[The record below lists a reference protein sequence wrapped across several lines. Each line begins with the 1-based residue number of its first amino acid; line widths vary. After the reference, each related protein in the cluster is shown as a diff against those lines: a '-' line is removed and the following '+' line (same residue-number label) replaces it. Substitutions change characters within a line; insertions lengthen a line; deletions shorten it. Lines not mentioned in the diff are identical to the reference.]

1 MPLSYSLFFFYLI
14 FFWVVF
20 AFFHETYLFSISLP
34 FVWSNI
40 LFSLKKT
47 KNKKQKQN
55 KRSKTKT
62 FKKLFFSSLAK
73 PLKMLKVVAIFQT
86 EFQTKAKTRSVLRAS
101 IINFQFTAQL
111 KIRLSKETY
120 MQTC

>member
-1 MPLSYSLFFFYLI
+1 MPLSYSLFFFLFN
-14 FFWVVF
+14 FFLGHFCFFSWNLFILHFFTFRLVKHFVF
-20 AFFHETYLFSISLP
+20 VEK
-34 FVWSNI
+34 N
-40 LFSLKKT
+40 KEQKT
-47 KNKKQKQN
+47 KAKQTKQN
-55 KRSKTKT
+55 KNIQKA
-62 FKKLFFSSLAK
+62 FFSSLAK

-86 EFQTKAKTRSVLRAS
+86 EFQTKAKARSVLRAS

>member
-1 MPLSYSLFFFYLI
+1 MPLSHSLFFFS
-14 FFWVVF
+14 VVF

-86 EFQTKAKTRSVLRAS
+86 EFQTKAKARSVLRAS

>member
-1 MPLSYSLFFFYLI
+1 MPLSYSLFYFFFGRFC
-14 FFWVVF
+14 FFSWNLFILHFFTFRLVKHFVF
-20 AFFHETYLFSISLP
+20 IEK
-34 FVWSNI
+34 
-40 LFSLKKT
+40 KKT
-47 KNKKQKQN
+47 KNKSKTNEAKQKH
-55 KRSKTKT
+55 SKS
-62 FKKLFFSSLAK
+62 FFFSSLAK

-111 KIRLSKETY
+111 KIRLGKETY

>member
-1 MPLSYSLFFFYLI
+1 MKPIYSPFLYLSFGQTLC
-14 FFWVVF
+14 
-20 AFFHETYLFSISLP
+20 FH
-34 FVWSNI
+34 W
-40 LFSLKKT
+40 
-47 KNKKQKQN
+47 KKQKTKAKQTKQN
-55 KRSKTKT
+55 KNIQKA
-62 FKKLFFSSLAK
+62 FFSSLAK

-86 EFQTKAKTRSVLRAS
+86 EFQTKTKTRSVLRAS

>member
-1 MPLSYSLFFFYLI
+1 MPLSYSLFFF
-14 FFWVVF
+14 FFGRFCFFSWNLFILHFFTFRLVKRSVF
-20 AFFHETYLFSISLP
+20 IE
-34 FVWSNI
+34 
-40 LFSLKKT
+40 

-86 EFQTKAKTRSVLRAS
+86 EFQTKTKTRSVLRAS

>member
-1 MPLSYSLFFFYLI
+1 MPLSYSLFFVL
-14 FFWVVF
+14 VVF

-34 FVWSNI
+34 FVWSNA

-47 KNKKQKQN
+47 KNK
-55 KRSKTKT
+55 SKTKT

-86 EFQTKAKTRSVLRAS
+86 EFQTKTKTRSVLRAS